1 MTRAGWIRL
10 VVVLGAVGSLEAAC
24 RVQLIKPITMIPP
37 SEMLLALV
45 ALLRSGALSADIAQT
60 LGNVFLAFALAV
72 SGGFALGVALH
83 AAPRLRD
90 VVAPFLASYYAV
102 PFFVFYPVLVVV
114 FGMNDLPIVVIGFL
128 FAVVAMIISTLNG
141 LDRVPRALIKTARIH
156 RLGALRT
163 ALLVKLPCAAPQ
175 LFAGVKL
182 AVAYSFIGVIAAEFI
197 LASAGL
203 GYAISYAYN
212 NFDNRTM
219 YALMLLII
227 VTVTAIN
234 MSFHYWEAALR
245 RRREGA

>member
-1 MTRAGWIRL
+1 MTKASWIRL
-10 VVVLGAVGSLEAAC
+10 VVVLGVVGSLEVAC
-24 RVQLIKPITMIPP
+24 RAQIIKPITMIPP
-37 SEMLLALV
+37 SEMLVALV

-60 LGNVFLAFALAV
+60 LGNVLLAFACAV
-72 SGGFALGVALH
+72 GGGFALGVALH
-83 AAPRLRD
+83 AAPRLRN

-102 PFFVFYPVLVVV
+102 PFFVFYPVLIVV

-128 FAVVAMIISTLNG
+128 FAVVAMIIATLNG
-141 LDRVPRALIKTARIH
+141 LDRVPRALIKTAQIH

-163 ALLVKLPCAAPQ
+163 ALLVKLPSATPQ
-175 LFAGVKL
+175 IFTGVKL

-219 YALMLLII
+219 YALMLFII
-227 VTVTAIN
+227 VLVTTIN
-234 MSFHYWEAALR
+234 MTFHYWEGALR
-245 RRREGA
+245 RRRERA